1 MTDSAAPTLYAAF
14 GLSIRSELPLPELP
28 RITAQ
33 AGEPDIVIK
42 LGDLSEAWRACEVQD
57 GYYASAD
64 GQFLFYVPDV
74 AIYGIRGGMQIV
86 VSPVAGAEE
95 QIVRLYLL
103 GTCMGTVL
111 MQRRILPL
119 HGSAVVIDG
128 QAYAFVGD
136 SGAGK
141 STLAAAFLNRGY
153 RLLTDDVIAVSPA
166 ADGGAPLVTPAY
178 PQQKLWQDSIE
189 RLGMEPGRYRHLYQS
204 KYALPVS
211 SGFAANAVP
220 LAGLFE
226 LTTTEGEG
234 IELSRYQG
242 LERLAIL
249 RLHTYRNFLIPHL
262 AGEQWHFSTVA
273 GMASRVEMYRLQ
285 RPSDGFSV
293 RELVD
298 RVLLVAL
305 EGEKVMQG

>member
-1 MTDSAAPTLYAAF
+1 MTDAAAPTLYTAF
-14 GLSIRSELPLPELP
+14 GLSIRSELQLPELP
-28 RITAQ
+28 RTTSQDDEA
-33 AGEPDIVIK
+33 DINVK
-42 LGDLSEAWRACEVQD
+42 FGDLSEAWRACEVQD
-57 GYYASAD
+57 DYYASAE
-64 GQFLFYVPDV
+64 GQFMFYVPDV
-74 AIYGIRGGMQIV
+74 AFYGIRDGTHIV
-86 VSPVAGAEE
+86 VSPLVGAEE
-95 QIVRLYLL
+95 KIVRLYLL

-119 HGSAVVIDG
+119 HGSAVVING

-141 STLAAAFLNRGY
+141 STLAAAFVNRGY
-153 RLLTDDVIAVSPA
+153 RLLTDDVVAVSLA
-166 ADGGAPLVTPAY
+166 ADGGAPLVIPAY

-189 RLGMEPGRYRHLYQS
+189 QLGMETGRYRHLYQS

-220 LAGLFE
+220 LAGIFE
-226 LTTTEGEG
+226 LSATEGDEVG
-234 IELSRYQG
+234 LSRYRG

-249 RLHTYRNFLIPHL
+249 RLHTYRHFLIPHL

-273 GMASRVEMYRLQ
+273 TMASRVDMFRLQ

-293 RELVD
+293 QELVD
-298 RVLLVAL
+298 RVLFTVL
-305 EGEKVMQG
+305 EGE

>member
-1 MTDSAAPTLYAAF
+1 MTDAAAPIPYTAF
-14 GLSIRSELPLPELP
+14 GLSIRSELRLPELP
-28 RITAQ
+28 RTAAQ
-33 AGEPDIVIK
+33 AREPDIVIK
-42 LGDLSEAWRACEVQD
+42 IGDLSEAWRACEVQD
-57 GYYASAD
+57 DYYASAD
-64 GQFLFYVPDV
+64 GRFLFYVPDV
-74 AIYGIRGGMQIV
+74 AIYGIRDGKQIV
-86 VSPVAGAEE
+86 VSPLAGAEAK
-95 QIVRLYLL
+95 IVRLYLL

-119 HGSAVVIDG
+119 HGSAVVIEG

-141 STLAAAFLNRGY
+141 STLAAAFMNRGY
-153 RLLTDDVIAVSPA
+153 RLLTDDVIAVSLA
-166 ADGGAPLVTPAY
+166 AEDSAPHVIPAY

-189 RLGMEPGRYRHLYQS
+189 QLGMETGRYRHLYQS

-220 LAGLFE
+220 LAGIFE
-226 LTTTEGEG
+226 LTATEGEEV
-234 IELSRYQG
+234 ELSRYRG

-249 RLHTYRNFLIPHL
+249 RLHTYRNFLIPKL

-273 GMASRVEMYRLQ
+273 RMASRVDMYRLQ

-293 RELVD
+293 HELVD
-298 RVLLVAL
+298 RVLLTAL